1 MAIAPPPVVLNT
13 PDLVGYAQQLKAQ
26 KQERENRLAEYLGKF
41 TKAQG
46 QLLDGVRPEVQKAW
60 DEVQALSTE
69 VEMNDSPSN
78 RTALNRAY
86 QEYAELAGAGMAYTQ
101 SVLKE
106 TTAAMMEPEKFN
118 LRGMSAKDLY
128 SGINTE
134 MLDRDA
140 ILSRASQPFVLDR
153 KFEYKMMDP
162 YQLAR
167 DVRKDWDES
176 AKFSFIDPKTG
187 KYNPADREKWIK
199 DTVTVRLQSPEFQK
213 NAAIWSGVNLRQ
225 IGEGGQVTDYNQ
237 VENIL
242 SNPQAPEW
250 INNYKNETIKYTD
263 LLVPEA
269 SINPYTV
276 RQDEL
281 QRQAASS
288 YGFGFGSGPKGATL
302 HSPFERPVEG
312 KGAKVEMGALGTNIV
327 PPQSSEPATGFQAQD
342 GIYSGSRQIVEFGRL
357 PNGNIYVSYKDGAGT
372 DAENVFGGAQGSDMV
387 EATPQDIASLQQYLI
402 RKKDAPTYNFL
413 FGNDV
418 SSSRASGAPKAT
430 NAADLRAKYGY

>member
-1 MAIAPPPVVLNT
+1 MAIAPPPVVLNV

-26 KQERENRLAEYLGKF
+26 KEAKQNQLTEYLSKF
-41 TKAQG
+41 TKEKG

-60 DEVQALSTE
+60 DEVQSLSTE

-78 RTALNRAY
+78 RANLNRAY

-106 TTAAMMEPEKFN
+106 TTSAMMEPDKFN

-134 MLDRDA
+134 MLDRNA

-153 KFEYKMMDP
+153 KYEYKMMDP
-162 YQLAR
+162 YQVAR

-187 KYNPADREKWIK
+187 KFNPADREKWIQ
-199 DTVTVRLQSPEFQK
+199 DTVNVRLQSPDFQK

-225 IGEGGQVTDYNQ
+225 IGEGGQVTDYSQ
-237 VENIL
+237 VENVL
-242 SNPQAPEW
+242 QNPNAPEW
-250 INNYKNETIKYTD
+250 VDRYKNEVIKYTD

-269 SINPYTV
+269 SINPYQV
-276 RQDEL
+276 RQDQL
-281 QRQAASS
+281 DRQESS
-288 YGFGFGSGPKGATL
+288 SFGFGFGKTPKGATL
-302 HSPFERPVEG
+302 HSPFERPVSGEG
-312 KGAKVEMGALGTNIV
+312 SKVEMGVIGTNIAPPV
-327 PPQSSEPATGFQAQD
+327 PSEPATGFQAQD

-357 PNGNIYVSYKDGAGT
+357 PNGSVYVSYKGGGES
-372 DAENVFGGAQGSDMV
+372 DAANVFGGSQESEMV

-418 SSSRASGAPKAT
+418 SSGRASEAPKAT
-430 NAADLRAKYGY
+430 SAADLRAKYNY

>member
-1 MAIAPPPVVLNT
+1 MAIAPPPVLLNT

-26 KQERENRLAEYLGKF
+26 KQERDNQLAEYLSKF
-41 TKAQG
+41 NKAQG
-46 QLLDGVRPEVQKAW
+46 QLLDGVRPEIQKAW
-60 DEVQALSTE
+60 DEVQSLSTE
-69 VEMNDSPSN
+69 VEMNDSPGN
-78 RTALNRAY
+78 RAALNRAY
-86 QEYAELAGAGMAYTQ
+86 QDYAELAGAGMAYTQ

-106 TTAAMMEPEKFN
+106 TTSAMVEPEKFN

-128 SGINTE
+128 SNINTE
-134 MLDRDA
+134 MLDRNA

-162 YQLAR
+162 YQVAR

-176 AKFSFIDPKTG
+176 AQFSFIDPKTG
-187 KYNPADREKWIK
+187 KYSPADRENWIK
-199 DTVTVRLQSPEFQK
+199 ETINIRLQSPEFQK

-225 IGEGGQVTDYNQ
+225 IGEGGQVTDYSQ

-242 SNPQAPEW
+242 NNPQAPEW
-250 INNYKNETIKYTD
+250 VNRYKDEVIKYTD
-263 LLVPEA
+263 KLVPES
-269 SINPYTV
+269 SINPYNV

-288 YGFGFGSGPKGATL
+288 FGFGAPKGATL

-312 KGAKVEMGALGTNIV
+312 KGAKIEMGALGTNIV
-327 PPQSSEPATGFQAQD
+327 APTASEPATGFQAQD

-357 PNGNIYVSYKDGAGT
+357 PNGGIYVSYKDSEGT
-372 DAENVFGGAQGSDMV
+372 DAGNVFGGAQESDMV
-387 EATPQDIASLQQYLI
+387 DATPQDIASLQQYLI

-418 SSSRASGAPKAT
+418 SSGRASGAPKA
-430 NAADLRAKYGY
+430 NSAADFRAKYKY